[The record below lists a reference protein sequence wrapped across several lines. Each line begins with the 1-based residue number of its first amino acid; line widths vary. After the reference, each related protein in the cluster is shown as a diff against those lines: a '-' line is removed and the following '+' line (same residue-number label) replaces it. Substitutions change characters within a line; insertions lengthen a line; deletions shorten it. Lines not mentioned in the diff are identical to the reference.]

1 MKLFENQFINDN
13 DIPWEDLGGGVKR
26 KVMSYDQNVMMV
38 KVAFE
43 SGGIGALHSHY
54 HTQMSYVESGSFE
67 MTIGE
72 KKGILN
78 AGDGYYIPP
87 NVVHGALCLEAGVL
101 IDVFTPMREDF
112 VKE

>member
-1 MKLFENQFINDN
+1 MELFENQFINDN

-43 SGGIGALHSHY
+43 TGGIGALHSHY

-78 AGDGYYIPP
+78 KGDGYYIPP

>member
-13 DIPWEDLGGGVKR
+13 DIPWEDLGDGVKR

-43 SGGIGALHSHY
+43 TGGIGALHSHY

-72 KKGILN
+72 KKGILK

-87 NVVHGALCLEAGVL
+87 HVVHGALCLEAGVL

>member
-1 MKLFENQFINDN
+1 
-13 DIPWEDLGGGVKR
+13 
-26 KVMSYDQNVMMV
+26 
-38 KVAFE
+38 
-43 SGGIGALHSHY
+43 
-54 HTQMSYVESGSFE
+54 VESGSFE

-72 KKGILN
+72 KKGILKT
-78 AGDGYYIPP
+78 GDGYYIPP

>member
-1 MKLFENQFINDN
+1 MKVLKNQFINDSE
-13 DIPWEDLGGGVKR
+13 IPWEDLGGGVKR
-26 KVMSYDQNVMMV
+26 KIMSYDDNVMMV

-43 SGGIGALHSHY
+43 TGGVGALHSHY

-72 KKGILN
+72 KKGILKT
-78 AGDGYYIPP
+78 GDGYYIPP